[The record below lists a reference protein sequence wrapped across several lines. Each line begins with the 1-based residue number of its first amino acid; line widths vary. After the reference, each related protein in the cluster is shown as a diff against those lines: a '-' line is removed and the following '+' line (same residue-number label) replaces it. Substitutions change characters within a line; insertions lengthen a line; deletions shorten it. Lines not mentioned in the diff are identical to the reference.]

1 MECGWGRKSDAVAR
15 IAAELGMATD
25 ALAFV
30 DDDPYERAEV
40 GTALP
45 EVLVLAPEEVT
56 DAASW
61 PEFGATAVTDEARR
75 RGEMYAARRRRQ
87 DAERA
92 FGGSREEF
100 LASAGT
106 QVTIAAAAA
115 ADVPRL
121 HELTARTRQFNSAG
135 RAVAEAE
142 FATLTGTAGVV
153 TVRLRDAFGDDGIVG
168 VCVISY
174 GAGSE
179 WTVRMLAMSCR
190 AMGRGVIGAL
200 LTWLIRAAARAGAR
214 EVAVPCVL
222 NERNVPLRLA
232 LASAG
237 FRAAPGAGTEPVFR
251 RDVGGAVPGLP
262 AWVTAPGEPAGG
274 APAEAIA
281 GEIRDYLAGLTG
293 RAELAGLPGGRG
305 AVRGRGGPR
314 LADRH
319 AAAARGAPPVWRG
332 RCRRRPEPRRA
343 GHAGHARLVRR
354 RAGTLMP
361 PPGGATSSAP
371 RSPVA
376 ADRAA
381 EVWWYDAGEV
391 TLTPAD
397 VADLDVRETARA
409 AAFVF
414 PGDRH
419 RYQVAHVMLRQVL
432 ASRLGSE
439 PGRLVFTREP
449 CPTCGGPSGKPVLA
463 SAPDRAQAPPAPFF
477 SLAHSGTAVAIAVAS
492 QPVGVDVE
500 REATGCLCSL
510 VTAMHPGDAAIVEHL
525 PEPERHTAVI
535 RWWVRAEAVLKCAGT
550 GIAHGMDA
558 FPVLGGLERNK
569 ASPGSRL
576 PTDSAAPS
584 WAGAAGCSFAAL
596 SAPKGYQ
603 AAIALPGLRRIR
615 YRWGPGGP

>member
-1 MECGWGRKSDAVAR
+1 
-15 IAAELGMATD
+15 
-25 ALAFV
+25 
-30 DDDPYERAEV
+30 
-40 GTALP
+40 
-45 EVLVLAPEEVT
+45 
-56 DAASW
+56 
-61 PEFGATAVTDEARR
+61 
-75 RGEMYAARRRRQ
+75 
-87 DAERA
+87 
-92 FGGSREEF
+92 
-100 LASAGT
+100 
-106 QVTIAAAAA
+106 
-115 ADVPRL
+115 
-121 HELTARTRQFNSAG
+121 
-135 RAVAEAE
+135 
-142 FATLTGTAGVV
+142 
-153 TVRLRDAFGDDGIVG
+153 
-168 VCVISY
+168 
-174 GAGSE
+174 
-179 WTVRMLAMSCR
+179 
-190 AMGRGVIGAL
+190 
-200 LTWLIRAAARAGAR
+200 
-214 EVAVPCVL
+214 
-222 NERNVPLRLA
+222 
-232 LASAG
+232 
-237 FRAAPGAGTEPVFR
+237 
-251 RDVGGAVPGLP
+251 
-262 AWVTAPGEPAGG
+262 
-274 APAEAIA
+274 
-281 GEIRDYLAGLTG
+281 
-293 RAELAGLPGGRG
+293 
-305 AVRGRGGPR
+305 
-314 LADRH
+314 
-319 AAAARGAPPVWRG
+319 
-332 RCRRRPEPRRA
+332 
-343 GHAGHARLVRR
+343 
-354 RAGTLMP
+354 MP

-584 WAGAAGCSFAAL
+584 WAWRCRVLVRGAIRAQGLPGGDRPAWAQAHPLPLGTRRPVAPAMRQGAVIVNTGGPGKGPSNASSMACPRVRENLPRLWLHLARAQIGREKADFRLQRGAPRAAGD
-596 SAPKGYQ
+596 
-603 AAIALPGLRRIR
+603 PGRRQS
-615 YRWGPGGP
+615 GGAGL